1 MSQKKIISFIIFILI
16 GLSVIFVWKNSQKPQ
31 IEEESVRD
39 QIFSIISDFNFNDPK
54 SFYSISDIGDL
65 GGEETLVVLQELI
78 KSKSVSDRWA
88 AIVLLPK
95 ILKNNDS
102 FKEEV
107 FSSLRYGLNDEN
119 DTLKMLT
126 GAQLISL
133 GEKDGLPALISSLNS
148 NKTTHFGEPP
158 ELVKDRS
165 LIYLHHYTNY
175 NGEVFD
181 EWQKW
186 WDNNK
191 ELLFWNES
199 LEIFEIK

>member
-1 MSQKKIISFIIFILI
+1 MFQKKVIFFIIFILI
-16 GLSVIFVWKNSQKPQ
+16 VLSVIFVWQKSQKPQ

-39 QIFSIISDFNFNDPK
+39 QIFSVISDFDFNDPK

-65 GGEETLVVLQELI
+65 GGEETLIVLQDLI
-78 KSKSVSDRWA
+78 KSKSVSERWA

-95 ILKNNDS
+95 ILGNNNS
-102 FKEEV
+102 LKEEV
-107 FSSLRYGLNDEN
+107 LSSLKYGLKDEN
-119 DTLKMLT
+119 DTLKMLA

-133 GEKDGLPALISSLNS
+133 GEKEGLPALISSLNS
-148 NKTTHFGEPP
+148 KETTHFGEPP

-165 LIYLHHYTNY
+165 LIYLRHYTSY
-175 NGEVFD
+175 DGKVFD

-191 ELLFWNES
+191 DLLFWNES
-199 LEIFEIK
+199 LEIFETQ